1 MKIFGRDGEKIHIEQ
16 KTAVTVGNFDGV
28 HLGHKSLLSDLTRL
42 SKESGLS
49 SVVYTFKDHPLN
61 ALKGTES
68 VASIIR
74 MEEKQ
79 ELFENNGVDILYLED
94 FQNVKD
100 IEPETFVKEILIDK
114 LHMKLAVMGENNR
127 FGKNGAGDYKLLKT
141 LGEKYGFSVHVTKDV
156 FLDETLCSSTQI
168 RNRLKIGDV
177 KDANAMLGRMFSVKG
192 TVVNGKHLGRT
203 YGFPTVN
210 LKAESNMLLPKDGV
224 YATKTVYQGKTYASI
239 TNVGKT
245 SFDKIKMRNIETHIL
260 GFDSDIYGK
269 EIEIKFL
276 DKMRDFIP
284 FSNLEEL
291 STQLKKDKEER
302 MKYTEGQ
309 L

>member
-1 MKIFGRDGEKIHIEQ
+1 MKIFDKNGEQFHIE
-16 KTAVTVGNFDGV
+16 KPTAVTVGNFDGV

-42 SKESGLS
+42 SKENGLS

-61 ALKGTES
+61 VLKGAES
-68 VASIIR
+68 VTSIVHI
-74 MEEKQ
+74 EEKQ
-79 ELFENNGVDILYLED
+79 ELFQESEIDVLILED

-100 IEPETFVKEILIDK
+100 IEPEKFVKEILVDK
-114 LHMKLAVMGENNR
+114 LQMKLAVMGENNR
-127 FGKNGAGDYKLLKT
+127 FGKNGAGDCRLLKT

-156 FLDETLCSSTQI
+156 VVNGTLCSSSQI
-168 RNRLKIGDV
+168 RNRLKNGDV
-177 KDANAMLGRMFSVKG
+177 KGANLMLGRMFSVNG
-192 TVVNGKHLGRT
+192 TVVGGKHLGRT

-210 LKAESNMLLPKDGV
+210 LKAEKSMLLPKDGV
-224 YATKTVYQGKTYASI
+224 YATETVYQGKTYASI

-245 SFDKIKMRNIETHIL
+245 SFDEIEVRNIETHIL
-260 GFDSDIYGK
+260 EFDSDIYGEK
-269 EIEIKFL
+269 IEIQFL

-284 FSNLEEL
+284 FSNLDDL
-291 STQLKKDKEER
+291 RAQLKKDKEER